1 MFMALVN
8 HNIFSMNFAGRRS
21 TLVRFALERQYE
33 QSLGD
38 GEPWTFLTVLRTARL
53 IYVNQ
58 LNRFIGPRER
68 LTSAT
73 RARTISMQK
82 NLTPSVAQAT
92 VRMEA
97 AKALGAL
104 AAGSIRREV
113 TRNN

>member
-1 MFMALVN
+1 
-8 HNIFSMNFAGRRS
+8 MNFAGRRS

-53 IYVNQ
+53 IYINQ
-58 LNRFIGPRER
+58 LNRLIGQKS

-73 RARTISMQK
+73 RQRHKIDAK
-82 NLTPSVAQAT
+82 NLTPSTAQAE
-92 VRMEA
+92 VQMEA

-104 AAGSIRREV
+104 TAGSIRREV